1 MVSLKE
7 KSTGSALGS
16 FAKAGDLQ
24 KRILFTLIALV
35 FFRFGTFIPLPG
47 INPGVLEEVFSSSSS
62 GGLLGMLDTF
72 AGGALSRMTIL
83 ALNIMP
89 YISAS
94 IFIQLMS
101 PVIPSLAALR
111 KEGPAGYRKINQY
124 TRYLTCIIAVVQGY
138 FLAVAI
144 EHMTSSSGV
153 AAVIMD
159 SPWLFR
165 LTTVVSLL
173 GGTMF
178 VVWLGEQITARG
190 VGNGASLIITAG
202 IIAEIPGAFARTFEL
217 GRVGS
222 LSTVA
227 LMGLF
232 LLIVALVYIVVF
244 IERAQRRIIIQSPKR
259 QQGIGMQSRMGMN
272 SYFPLKINPTG
283 VLPPI
288 FASIIIVMLMGLI
301 RFGVD
306 KNQLWAEKV
315 QLWFNYGSVTYMI
328 FYAVLIIF
336 FTFFYTGISF
346 NPVEKA
352 DELKK
357 SDSFIAGIRPGKST
371 ADYLSYVVS
380 RLTAF
385 GALYLAAL
393 CVLPGILISN
403 MSIPF
408 FLGGTSLLIVVT
420 VIIDTMMQIQAHLV
434 AYQYEGLIRKARIK
448 GRL

>member
-244 IERAQRRIIIQSPKR
+244 IERAQRRIVIQYPKR
-259 QQGIGMQSRMGMN
+259 QQGMRISTGAN

-283 VLPPI
+283 VMPPI
-288 FASIIIVMLMGLI
+288 FASALLMLVISGI
-301 RFGVD
+301 QFFAN
-306 KNQLWAEKV
+306 KNMAWAESAQAWMSRGSIGYMV
-315 QLWFNYGSVTYMI
+315 IYG
-328 FYAVLIIF
+328 ALIAF
-336 FTFFYTGISF
+336 FTFFYTGIVF
-346 NPVEKA
+346 NPTETA
-352 DELKK
+352 DNLKK
-357 SDSFIAGIRPGKST
+357 HGGFIAGIRPGKST
-371 ADYLSYVVS
+371 AEYLDYVVT
-380 RLTAF
+380 RLTVF
-385 GALYLAAL
+385 GAAYLTTL
-393 CVLPGILISN
+393 CVIPEVLISE

-408 FLGGTSLLIVVT
+408 FLGGTTLLIVVT
-420 VIIDTMMQIQAHLV
+420 VIMDTMMQIQSHLV
-434 AYQYEGLIRKARIK
+434 AYQYEGLIRKAQLK